1 MSALV
6 QLYLQS
12 TVLNGN
18 DSVVTNNQSENRQT
32 SNNKQH
38 KSQEFA

>member
-1 MSALV
+1 MPALV
-6 QLYLQS
+6 QLCQKS

-32 SNNKQH
+32 SYNKQH
-38 KSQEFA
+38 RSQELA